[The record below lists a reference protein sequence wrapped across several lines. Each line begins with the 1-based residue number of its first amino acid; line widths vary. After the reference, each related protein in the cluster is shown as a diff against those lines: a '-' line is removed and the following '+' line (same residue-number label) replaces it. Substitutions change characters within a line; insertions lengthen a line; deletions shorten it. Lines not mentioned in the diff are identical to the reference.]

1 MQENT
6 EGLRCYGMALRYD
19 REVIDAIS
27 CSVPL
32 PRHSPAHEAEIL
44 AALRAARDRIEESA
58 PAPA

>member
-1 MQENT
+1 MS
-6 EGLRCYGMALRYD
+6 LRYD
-19 REVIDAIS
+19 LEVVDAIS

-44 AALRAARDRIEESA
+44 AALRTARDRIEQSA